1 MRVLIDD
8 TIVLI
13 KSAQFMDDY
22 ICLIPADIN
31 SYLFKVSYDAKHDR
45 ETITKALLK
54 DGYLTI
60 DWTEPEKEWM

>member
-13 KSAQFMDDY
+13 KSAQFLDDY
-22 ICLIPADIN
+22 VCLIPADIN
-31 SYLFKVSYDAKHDR
+31 SYLFKVSYDAKHGRD
-45 ETITKALLK
+45 EIAKALLES
-54 DGYLTI
+54 GYLTI

>member
-13 KSAQFMDDY
+13 KSAQFMDEY
-22 ICLIPADIN
+22 VCLIPTDIN

-45 ETITKALLK
+45 ALITKALLEK
-54 DGYLTI
+54 GYLTI

>member
-31 SYLFKVSYDAKHDR
+31 SYLFKITYDDKHDR
-45 ETITKALLK
+45 DTITKALLEK
-54 DGYLTI
+54 GYLKV